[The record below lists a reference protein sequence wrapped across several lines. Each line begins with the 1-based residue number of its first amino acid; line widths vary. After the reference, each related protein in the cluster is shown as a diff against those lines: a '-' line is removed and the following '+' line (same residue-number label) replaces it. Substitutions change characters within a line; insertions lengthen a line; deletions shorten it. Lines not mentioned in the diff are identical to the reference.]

1 MAVDID
7 RILLNQ
13 IPATFLRDQG
23 EEVRDFWLYIM
34 RVIWQIRNR
43 TGGDED
49 VIGDVQIQVDDTL
62 LSAMESRIAELESL
76 VASLQR
82 ENDHLSRIAALES
95 RLDWLDRETAIPKPE
110 PQTDMDFTNTLIYD
124 LLKRVESLE
133 AQI

>member
-1 MAVDID
+1 MAVNVNRAPHNTIPHQWAFDKEIGPFI
-7 RILLNQ
+7 REILNQ
-13 IPATFLRDQG
+13 L
-23 EEVRDFWLYIM
+23 
-34 RVIWQIRNR
+34 WQLRNR
-43 TGGDED
+43 TGGDAD
-49 VIGDVQIQVDDTL
+49 IVSDVQIQVDDTL

-82 ENDHLSRIAALES
+82 DNDHLSRIAALES
-95 RLDWLDRETAIPKPE
+95 RLDGLDRETAIPKPE

>member
-1 MAVDID
+1 MAVNVNRAPHNLVPEEWAFHPKIGPFI
-7 RILLNQ
+7 REILNQ
-13 IPATFLRDQG
+13 L
-23 EEVRDFWLYIM
+23 
-34 RVIWQIRNR
+34 WQLRNR

-49 VIGDVQIQVDDTL
+49 IIGDVQIQVDDTL

-82 ENDHLSRIAALES
+82 ENGQLSRIAALES
-95 RLDWLDRETAIPKPE
+95 RLDGLDRETAISKPE

-124 LLKRVESLE
+124 LLRRVESLE